1 MSPRLAPARLAPG
14 PLAPVTPAA
23 LGAALGG
30 QVPPAGARIGLLG
43 GSFNPAHDGHLEI
56 SQEALRRLGLDRVWW
71 LVSPQNPLKSRDGMA
86 PMAERLAAA
95 RSVAAERRIVVTG
108 LEAVLGTAYTADTLQ
123 ALARLLPRVRFVWLM
138 GADNLIQVHHWQDWQ
153 QIFNTVAV
161 AVFDR
166 PSYAFKALSGRAALS
181 FARYRL
187 DEGSARRLAEER
199 APAWVFM
206 RCRLNP
212 QSATDI
218 RAASDRRS
226 LGGKQD
232 AAATGPAGR
241 ANRKET

>member
-1 MSPRLAPARLAPG
+1 MNAGRARMAPL
-14 PLAPVTPAA
+14 TPAA

-43 GSFNPAHDGHLEI
+43 GSFNPAHEGHLEI
-56 SQEALRRLGLDRVWW
+56 SQEALKRLGLDRVWW
-71 LVSPQNPLKSRDGMA
+71 LVSPQNPLKPRHGMA
-86 PMAERLAAA
+86 PMAERLASA
-95 RSVAAERRIVVTG
+95 RALAQDPRILPTG
-108 LEAVLGTAYTADTLQ
+108 LEAGLGTSYTADTLR
-123 ALARLLPRVRFVWLM
+123 ALAGLLPRVRFVWLM

-166 PSYAFKALSGRAALS
+166 PSYAFRALSGRAALS

-187 DEGSARRLAEER
+187 HEGSARRLAEER
-199 APAWVFM
+199 PPAWVFI

-218 RAASDRRS
+218 RAASDRQSRAA
-226 LGGKQD
+226 GVQD
-232 AAATGPAGR
+232 GVQDPAAAPGR
-241 ANRKET
+241 SANRQEM